1 MKRILSVAAGLLLL
15 AAAPAY
21 AAQHVARFKDW
32 AVSSYTQKGHRI
44 CYTFTQ
50 ALTERRSH
58 GKCGVAVLV
67 VTHAPPRHDRVVVS
81 PCKQYGTG
89 QTALTMAVGTK
100 HLGFHARGQYAYAN
114 ASAAAIAAFRRGMKA
129 TIAAPAGHRDEAFS
143 LRGFTAAYDDMRRQ
157 CVG

>member
-1 MKRILSVAAGLLLL
+1 MKRILSAAVGFLFL
-15 AAAPAY
+15 AAVPAH

-50 ALTERRSH
+50 ALTEHRTS

-67 VTHAPPRHDRVVVS
+67 VTQAPPRHDRVVVS
-81 PCKQYGTG
+81 PCKQYGAG

-100 HLGFHARGQYAYAN
+100 HFGFHAHGQYAYAN
-114 ASAAAIAAFRRGMKA
+114 APAVAIMAFRHGMKA
-129 TIAAPAGHRDEAFS
+129 RIAAPAGHRDEAFS
-143 LRGFTAAYDDMRRQ
+143 LRGFTVAYNAMRKT